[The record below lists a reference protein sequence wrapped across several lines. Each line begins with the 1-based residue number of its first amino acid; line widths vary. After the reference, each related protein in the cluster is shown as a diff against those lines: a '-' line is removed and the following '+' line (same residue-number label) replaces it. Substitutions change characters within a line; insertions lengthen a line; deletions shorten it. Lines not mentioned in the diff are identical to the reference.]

1 MPAERARFPGISLH
15 GPLILRAGGTKIG
28 EVSAEEAAD
37 MCEPDELPERPE
49 VEESN
54 DRVDSNRETA
64 RYESGEASMDV

>member
-1 MPAERARFPGISLH
+1 
-15 GPLILRAGGTKIG
+15 LRAGGTKIG